1 MVSRLLTVLEN
12 LDGPPQLGVSHAA
25 LKDEFMQTADVL
37 DAMGGLVA
45 QLKIYAAKLPPI
57 VHLSAVPTGVKP
69 KLEAVEEYEEI
80 VSRFRNQSAGT
91 PYRGLNELFVES
103 LEAFEVG
110 RLLGSVQPLLSVLD
124 HLERMQRDKEIDIGR
139 IDEKRTGEYRSALN
153 KILPGNKPE
162 LDGAGRGM

>member
-1 MVSRLLTVLEN
+1 METS
-12 LDGPPQLGVSHAA
+12 
-25 LKDEFMQTADVL
+25 DVL

-57 VHLSAVPTGVKP
+57 VHLSAVPTGVRP
-69 KLEAVEEYEEI
+69 KFEAVEEYEEI

-91 PYRGLNELFVES
+91 PYKGLNELLVES

-110 RLLGSVQPLLSVLD
+110 RVLGSVHPLLSMLD
-124 HLERMQRDKEIDIGR
+124 HLERMGRDKEIEIGR
-139 IDEKRTGEYRSALN
+139 INEMRTAEYRSTLN